1 MPPYASGMNSRWMP
15 SSSLHMARISS
26 SGNSSPIVSPL
37 SAATRR
43 RTGVSNS
50 QTQPIGPSGHGS
62 PHGPDDPRLVGPRPK
77 VAGRWFGPS
86 GRSVAGRGVVD
97 KIDGRLGTAAHLQ
110 LRQNTRHIILDRLL
124 RQPQL
129 HPNLPIRPPTTHQP
143 PNPLPPRQQ
152 PRQPRIPEHPP
163 HPPPPLPHPPP
174 TTQPLQHPPTHR
186 GIQQTPAPPH
196 HPHRRHQLHPPNLLQ
211 HIPRRPRHD

>member
-97 KIDGRLGTAAHLQ
+97 KIDSRLGTAAHLQ
-110 LRQNTRHIILDRLL
+110 LRQNTRHIVLDRLL

-129 HPNLPIRPPTTHQP
+129 HPNLPIRPPTSHQP
-143 PNPLPPRQQ
+143 QNPLLLRRQ

-163 HPPPPLPHPPP
+163 P
-174 TTQPLQHPPTHR
+174 TTQPLQRPPSHR
-186 GIQQTPAPPH
+186 GIQQTPAPPPP
-196 HPHRRHQLHPPNLLQ
+196 PHRRPPTPPPQPPQ
-211 HIPRRPRHD
+211 HTPPPPPHHRHD